1 MDTTKKTGF
10 WTRVRAALEDFS
22 GDLGF
27 GILFGYVLGGLMY
40 LFCFYIAYWMKPEE
54 WWLNILWTFFG
65 GIVGWTAG
73 VLLSPVTAS
82 QKETFAGYGKAFSAF
97 VSGFVIGKFDVLMK
111 AFGGTLDM
119 HEIVSIG
126 RVLLFGTTF
135 FLGFQFTFIAR
146 WKETDKRQA
155 TAPAARLES
164 PPAPTSETRTT
175 SS

>member
-1 MDTTKKTGF
+1 MSTTGSDTPQQKGSWKTI
-10 WTRVRAALEDFS
+10 RAALDDFS

-27 GILFGYVLGGLMY
+27 GIVFGYVLGGLMY
-40 LFCFYIAYWMKPEE
+40 IACFVIAFRMKPEE
-54 WWLNILWTFFG
+54 WWLSLLWTFFG

-73 VLLSPVTAS
+73 VLLSPVTES
-82 QKETFAGYGKAFSAF
+82 QKETFAGYGKALSAF

-119 HEIVSIG
+119 HDVVSIG

-146 WKETDKRQA
+146 WKKSEQPQTNKPQA
-155 TAPAARLES
+155 
-164 PPAPTSETRTT
+164 PPAD
-175 SS
+175 